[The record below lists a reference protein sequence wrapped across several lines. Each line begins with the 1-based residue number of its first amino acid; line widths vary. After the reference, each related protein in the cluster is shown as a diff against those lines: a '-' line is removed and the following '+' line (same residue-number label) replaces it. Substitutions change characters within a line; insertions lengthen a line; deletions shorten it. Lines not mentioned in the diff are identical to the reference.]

1 MKWNWLRCQIKG
13 KTIDILQQM
22 YVEVVI
28 EFKWKTLIKA
38 LAGEL
43 NYNNKENLIYL

>member
-1 MKWNWLRCQIKG
+1 M
-13 KTIDILQQM
+13 
-22 YVEVVI
+22 EVVI

-38 LAGEL
+38 LAGAL